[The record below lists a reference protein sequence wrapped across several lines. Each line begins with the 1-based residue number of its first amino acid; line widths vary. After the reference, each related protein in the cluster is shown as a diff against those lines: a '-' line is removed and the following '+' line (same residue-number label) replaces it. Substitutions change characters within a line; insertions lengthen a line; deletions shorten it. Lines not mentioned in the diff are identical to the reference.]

1 MSMIELQDTREWYG
15 YVSMMEL
22 QDTREWWVC
31 VNDRI
36 TRYQGVVGMC
46 Q

>member
-1 MSMIELQDTREWYG
+1 MSIIELQDTRSGGYVSMIELQDTREC
-15 YVSMMEL
+15 
-22 QDTREWWVC
+22 WVC

-36 TRYQGVVGMC
+36 TRYQGVLGMC